1 MLHKPAGYISATED
15 KKLDTVLELLPEIP
29 QREELENGSVKFQ
42 IFTNDNYKE
51 KIVLEANEL
60 SAYRF
65 LLAYEQDQ
73 RSQDG
78 LEKGDT
84 SSWADEDLHFVP
96 IKGTTPFRVYCGKES
111 ANPSV
116 YKNAAGMVVTIL
128 F

>member
-1 MLHKPAGYISATED
+1 M
-15 KKLDTVLELLPEIP
+15 
-29 QREELENGSVKFQ
+29 KFQ

-78 LEKGDT
+78 LERVIPAAGQMKICI
-84 SSWADEDLHFVP
+84 LHRSREPHHFAFTVEKKVP
-96 IKGTTPFRVYCGKES
+96 IRPCIKMRRVWS
-111 ANPSV
+111 
-116 YKNAAGMVVTIL
+116 
-128 F
+128 